1 MIFNKKK
8 EKKQNCSNAKG
19 FTLVEVMIAVSIL
32 TIGVLAVALMQ
43 IRAARSN
50 SYSWETTAA
59 MNIARTTMEELKLL
73 PFADA
78 RLNDTTPNNTPDND
92 LLLPTRQNVL
102 GGGNNYINGAE
113 HNLTTDPLQVFGNS
127 VFRQNREFFIYWNIN
142 DFQTPSNGNA
152 KEISVIVARV
162 ADGGRAVHWHNIR
175 GVKIEI

>member
-1 MIFNKKK
+1 MILNKKK
-8 EKKQNCSNAKG
+8 KKKTICNNAEG

-32 TIGVLAVALMQ
+32 AIGVLAAVIMQ
-43 IRAARSN
+43 TQAVKNN

-73 PFADA
+73 PFTDP
-78 RLNDTTPNNTPDND
+78 RLNDVIQNSD
-92 LLLPTRQNVL
+92 LLLPTRQGVL

-113 HNLTTDPLQVFGNS
+113 HNLNADSLQIFGNS
-127 VFRQNREFFIYWNIN
+127 VFRQNREFFVYWNVN